1 MRQPVRYRLRVR
13 GQLGPQWSC
22 WFEGLDVETV
32 PDGDTTLSG
41 SLPDQAALH
50 GLLARV
56 RDIGLTLISVET
68 LDQEEVA
75 E

>member
-1 MRQPVRYRLRVR
+1 MRQPVRYSLRVR
-13 GQLGPQWSC
+13 GQLGPQWSS

-32 PDGDTTLSG
+32 PGGDTTLTG

>member
-13 GQLGPQWSC
+13 GQLGPQWSS
-22 WFEGLDVETV
+22 WFEGLDVEAV
-32 PDGDTTLSG
+32 PGGDTTLTG

>member
-13 GQLGPQWSC
+13 GQLGPQWSS
-22 WFEGLDVETV
+22 WFVGLDVETV

>member
-13 GQLGPQWSC
+13 GQLGPQWSN
-22 WFEGLDVETV
+22 WFEGLNVETV
-32 PDGDTTLSG
+32 PGGDTTLTG